1 MHIKILSAALLMA
14 VAMLA
19 CQQNPS
25 QSATKTPENTATAST
40 ETLPWATN
48 LDLVCEM
55 TVKQD
60 TKDTLHYEG
69 KIYGFCNPYCKDEFK
84 ANPGK
89 YVGN

>member
-1 MHIKILSAALLMA
+1 MHINILSSALLLA
-14 VAMLA
+14 VALLA

-25 QSATKTPENTATAST
+25 QSAVKTPEHTAVSST

-55 TVKQD
+55 KVSQNTE
-60 TKDTLHYEG
+60 DTLHYNG